1 MSGSSSS
8 SSSAPPEVPP
18 PPPVPAMVNLNCP
31 PPDQL
36 SRVQEAIHHAYQQSR
51 PINTQKAY
59 RPKVKE
65 WKQFCNHVYGH
76 LPDNKR
82 FLLNRENT
90 YKFILFQAMR
100 PKKAVGGG
108 VKKKKLKTRR
118 NNEFELEE
126 EEEEQDDDI
135 DIDDTSSEGI
145 PQVVVS
151 TRGEGFNPTRYD
163 AVMSQF
169 TDHNIFVEGREVR
182 HPENPVGYQQVNT
195 YKAALMSIHQL
206 QVSCKLLDCPFEPN
220 IWSLDHKYL
229 MELIKGRKQQ
239 VADAR
244 YDEKMGGEATPYT
257 QVDLIP
263 QIESTLW
270 NMGRGQSSRSQL
282 AALRN
287 RHSFAMT
294 TSGILR
300 FESLAERNLS
310 EMFSF
315 AWKSDR
321 DMHDILITMY
331 QLPSG
336 KFVCFRFCLVLVLR
350 LVHLTQCFVLLL
362 LLSSHR

>member
-1 MSGSSSS
+1 
-8 SSSAPPEVPP
+8 
-18 PPPVPAMVNLNCP
+18 MVNLNCP

-65 WKQFCNHVYGH
+65 WEQFCNHVYGH

-108 VKKKKLKTRR
+108 GVKKKKLKETRR
-118 NNEFELEE
+118 KNDELE

-135 DIDDTSSEGI
+135 DIDDDASSEEGI
-145 PQVVVS
+145 PQVGVVS

-206 QVSCKLLDCPFEPN
+206 QVSCKLLDCPFDPN

-244 YDEKMGGEATPYT
+244 CNERWVGKQPH
-257 QVDLIP
+257 
-263 QIESTLW
+263 TLKW
-270 NMGRGQSSRSQL
+270 
-282 AALRN
+282 
-287 RHSFAMT
+287 T
-294 TSGILR
+294 
-300 FESLAERNLS
+300 
-310 EMFSF
+310 
-315 AWKSDR
+315 
-321 DMHDILITMY
+321 
-331 QLPSG
+331 
-336 KFVCFRFCLVLVLR
+336 
-350 LVHLTQCFVLLL
+350 
-362 LLSSHR
+362 